1 MLVVVWG
8 RGLGGVLLG
17 EAEDEVAGAMNIQQ
31 ALIKVGR
38 LLQGPVH
45 LPLLSIEQIA
55 IPLTIFRYYPLS
67 LSAALLDG

>member
-17 EAEDEVAGAMNIQQ
+17 EAEDEVAGAMNIQ

>member
-1 MLVVVWG
+1 
-8 RGLGGVLLG
+8 
-17 EAEDEVAGAMNIQQ
+17 MNIQ